1 MLQAEREC
9 RTWGIV
15 HLLRLGVPPQQ
26 PPRRRRARGHARG
39 VAAAVH
45 GGAGRGVL
53 NGAVPGVPSGRFGA
67 PVCAPAL
74 ANRRGMLHPADTLLA
89 ERAAGAHGPAGHSTN
104 GASNAL
110 SQVHGSR

>member
-1 MLQAEREC
+1 
-9 RTWGIV
+9 
-15 HLLRLGVPPQQ
+15 
-26 PPRRRRARGHARG
+26 

-89 ERAAGAHGPAGHSTN
+89 ERAAGAHAPGRAQHKRRFKCPFFLRFM
-104 GASNAL
+104 AL
-110 SQVHGSR
+110 DEKKFAAAAC